1 MTLIDVLATVG
12 VLALLASALCILYMT
27 AAWLEERDQD
37 ELRDTGAQDIEAQMD
52 TNTLLWWREEVPYQ
66 AFGEGGSSSEDD
78 RIA

>member
-66 AFGEGGSSSEDD
+66 AFSEGGSSEDD